1 MSSYNVSASHPD
13 AASKPEQDSQQN
25 VSEAAQRAA
34 PNAYQAP
41 YYHYG
46 KDAVPGSYMVKFHL
60 GHTIAKHFA
69 FIGREFDLVDIG
81 GDGYGANLNDE
92 LLNAIRQDPGVEFV
106 EDNVAGQPEEDGE
119 I

>member
-1 MSSYNVSASHPD
+1 MSSHNVSASTPD

-25 VSEAAQRAA
+25 VSEAAQRTA

-41 YYHYG
+41 YYYYG
-46 KDAVPGSYMVKFHL
+46 KDAMPGIYMVRFHL

-69 FIGREFDLVDIG
+69 FIGREFDLTDLG

-92 LLNAIRQDPGVEFV
+92 LLNAVRQDPGVEFV
-106 EDNVAGQPEEDGE
+106 EDNVSGEPTGSGE